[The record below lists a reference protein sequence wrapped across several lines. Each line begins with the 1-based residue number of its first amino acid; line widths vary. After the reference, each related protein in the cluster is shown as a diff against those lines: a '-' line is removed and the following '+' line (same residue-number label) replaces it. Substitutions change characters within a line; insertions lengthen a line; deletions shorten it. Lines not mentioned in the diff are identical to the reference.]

1 MPLQNYQ
8 YDTIMREYSKT
19 QSQNRRILEERT
31 QEIYKKI
38 PRIHE
43 IDEEVATLSAKKARA
58 LLSGESSGLEDLKAA
73 ISLLSQER
81 NALLVCNSYPEDY
94 LELPYKC
101 PVCQDTGY
109 VGSQKC
115 TCFKKAEIELLYTQ
129 SNLKE
134 ILKKE
139 NFDHFSFDYYSDT
152 MKNEATGLT
161 ERETARRAYDIARGF
176 VRNFDSSFE
185 NLFLY
190 GDTGVGKTFLSHCI
204 AHDLLESAHC
214 VMYFS
219 AFDLFELLADSKFS
233 RDKTEGQEFVFDSDL
248 LIIDDLGTELTN
260 SFVSSQLFL
269 CINER
274 IMRRKST
281 IISTNLKLENFSDTY
296 SERTF
301 SRIASNYRMVKLEGK
316 DIRICMDEWNYWYGP
331 HIYGELGTRYFL
343 RDALG
348 IAAGLNEFLRQ
359 SDMVFMANYAQTVNV
374 IGCIKATTTDACYA
388 STGEVLKLYREQFG
402 TVPVKVDGELRPLD
416 VAAAIRSSDQALTLS
431 VINPGWEE
439 VTFDLDI
446 LGGQFEYQAKT
457 CRLNGVATIYTLTG
471 PDDMAYNTPGQ
482 ESVVKV
488 SEKSLKNT
496 KQVKVGPFSANV
508 IVLGTE

>member
-139 NFDHFSFDYYSDT
+139 NFDHFSFDFYSDT
-152 MKNEATGLT
+152 ITNDSTGLT
-161 ERETARRAYDIARGF
+161 ERETARRAYKMAKEF
-176 VRNFDSSFE
+176 VADFDNSFQ
-185 NLFLY
+185 NLFFY

-204 AHDLLESAHC
+204 ANALLESSHC
-214 VMYFS
+214 VLYFS
-219 AFDLFELLADSKFS
+219 AFDLFDSMAQTAFS
-233 RDKTEGQEFVFDSDL
+233 RRSETDPGENFILDCDL

-274 IMRRKST
+274 IARRKST
-281 IISTNLKLENFSDTY
+281 VISTNLTLEDFSATY

-301 SRIASNYRMVKLEGK
+301 SRIASNYQMLKLIGK
-316 DIRICMDEWNYWYGP
+316 DIRIQK
-331 HIYGELGTRYFL
+331 IF
-343 RDALG
+343 
-348 IAAGLNEFLRQ
+348 
-359 SDMVFMANYAQTVNV
+359 
-374 IGCIKATTTDACYA
+374 
-388 STGEVLKLYREQFG
+388 
-402 TVPVKVDGELRPLD
+402 
-416 VAAAIRSSDQALTLS
+416 
-431 VINPGWEE
+431 
-439 VTFDLDI
+439 
-446 LGGQFEYQAKT
+446 LGGK
-457 CRLNGVATIYTLTG
+457 
-471 PDDMAYNTPGQ
+471 
-482 ESVVKV
+482 
-488 SEKSLKNT
+488 
-496 KQVKVGPFSANV
+496 
-508 IVLGTE
+508 